1 MKRQVLDTI
10 RIISVDLEKE
20 IVATKKNASRKKVRS
35 KSETK
40 GKSPHCEGL
49 FFAKKIFQK
58 YFKKTFK
65 TLLHILCKC
74 CIFISMGRERKPETQ
89 VGRSHY
95 KKD

>member
-49 FFAKKIFQK
+49 FFCKKNISKIFQK
-58 YFKKTFK
+58 NFQNPIAYF
-65 TLLHILCKC
+65 
-74 CIFISMGRERKPETQ
+74 
-89 VGRSHY
+89 V
-95 KKD
+95 